1 MQRLKAVVADKD
13 SQSVAACL
21 PPWAYVYNKLVMD
34 NNRSADVSHC
44 MQLSLCMRTGM
55 RICMCLQP
63 HYATAKSYDSRTRLV
78 SNRLGS
84 MLPLHG
90 VMP

>member
-1 MQRLKAVVADKD
+1 MCLMQRLKAVIADKD

-44 MQLSLCMRTGM
+44 MQLSFCMRMGM
-55 RICMCLQP
+55 HVCMCLKP
-63 HYATAKSYDSRTRLV
+63 HHATAKSHDSRTRLV
-78 SNRLGS
+78 SNR
-84 MLPLHG
+84 
-90 VMP
+90 

>member
-1 MQRLKAVVADKD
+1 MQRLKAVTADKD

-44 MQLSLCMRTGM
+44 MQLSFCMHMGM
-55 RICMCLQP
+55 HICMCLDPIMRQP
-63 HYATAKSYDSRTRLV
+63 KDTTADKASQTKMR
-78 SNRLGS
+78 
-84 MLPLHG
+84 
-90 VMP
+90 